1 METMIELRTFR
12 IAHSNFRKGLC
23 DYNDGS
29 SLNHNLGNDDYH
41 FGSNEAEEFM
51 NDVYFDGRVA
61 FGNNLLE
68 DDEFKDEIFEIFNEK
83 KTAA

>member
-1 METMIELRTFR
+1 MEYIFDPVRFR
-12 IAHSNFRKGLC
+12 RAHSNFRKGLC

-41 FGSNEAEEFM
+41 FGSNEADIEPE
-51 NDVYFDGRVA
+51 VIIFDGHIA

-68 DDEFKDEIFEIFNEK
+68 DDEFKDEEESEDHL
-83 KTAA
+83 

>member
-1 METMIELRTFR
+1 MDQVTDVKKFR

-41 FGSNEAEEFM
+41 FGSNEPDCTFDEIP
-51 NDVYFDGRVA
+51 FDGHVA
-61 FGNNLLE
+61 FGNNSLE
-68 DDEFKDEIFEIFNEK
+68 DDEFKDEEMAAPK
-83 KTAA
+83 KWQAT

>member
-1 METMIELRTFR
+1 MEKTIEPNKHRPV
-12 IAHSNFRKGLC
+12 HSNFRKGLC

-41 FGSNEAEEFM
+41 FGSNEAGTTFDEIP
-51 NDVYFDGRVA
+51 FDGRVA

-68 DDEFKDEIFEIFNEK
+68 DDEFKEEDK
-83 KTAA
+83 KQAA

>member
-1 METMIELRTFR
+1 MIKVIEPIKYR

-41 FGSNEAEEFM
+41 FGSNEA
-51 NDVYFDGRVA
+51 DTTLDDIPFDGRVA

-68 DDEFKDEIFEIFNEK
+68 DDEFKDEDVEK
-83 KTAA
+83 AA